1 MLVYTTGSIGSGGS
15 DNPISWTTAISVQNE
30 NAHYHYMMAHTHT
43 IAAGPTLGY
52 DDSWSNITGGPSVGN
67 TGGGSAHTHGINQ
80 DTFIPKYQ
88 KIIAAIK
95 DA

>member
-1 MLVYTTGSIGSGGS
+1 
-15 DNPISWTTAISVQNE
+15 
-30 NAHYHYMMAHTHT
+30 MMDHTHT
-43 IAAGPTLGY
+43 LPTVPPLLIGY
-52 DDSWSNITGGPSVGN
+52 STHYGDTTGGPSVGN